1 MKVHICHSSQII
13 FNNLF
18 LLKNKTNKQNTTK
31 HQLRMIEGTKI
42 VSLKFLEN
50 QWMIQEIVLSLKGKE
65 AVRESTASPNHG
77 KI

>member
-1 MKVHICHSSQII
+1 
-13 FNNLF
+13 
-18 LLKNKTNKQNTTK
+18 
-31 HQLRMIEGTKI
+31 MIEGTKI